1 MELNEKIKAL
11 RKERGMSQK
20 ELAKEIG
27 VSDRTVSKWECG
39 KGSVK
44 IKELE
49 KISKALRVHIDDLLP
64 VDAVKDKAFLP
75 CRISASPAAK
85 ATFIA
90 AIAILSGAAAWECV
104 LSAAKTGVDAQITG
118 WLHVGFGLIWL
129 SVAAALFRVKFRVE
143 NVPKFLGFGSESVR
157 SAYSLKR
164 VYLTAGRALCFATF
178 LFEAAQFAGVA
189 FIALGLKTSTA
200 VALRAAA
207 VAAAVFVPYLY
218 YRASLKRIC
227 GDEKIISRVTR
238 SEKTIDF

>member
-90 AIAILSGAAAWECV
+90 AIAILSGAAAWPARYLYTRSPEP
-104 LSAAKTGVDAQITG
+104 
-118 WLHVGFGLIWL
+118 WLKQARILRM
-129 SVAAALFRVKFRVE
+129 SSR
-143 NVPKFLGFGSESVR
+143 
-157 SAYSLKR
+157 SLKMLSQMYAPWEWR
-164 VYLTAGRALCFATF
+164 SVPVRFPQPAFPVYGGRHRHPRRT
-178 LFEAAQFAGVA
+178 
-189 FIALGLKTSTA
+189 
-200 VALRAAA
+200 
-207 VAAAVFVPYLY
+207 
-218 YRASLKRIC
+218 
-227 GDEKIISRVTR
+227 GDTP
-238 SEKTIDF
+238 